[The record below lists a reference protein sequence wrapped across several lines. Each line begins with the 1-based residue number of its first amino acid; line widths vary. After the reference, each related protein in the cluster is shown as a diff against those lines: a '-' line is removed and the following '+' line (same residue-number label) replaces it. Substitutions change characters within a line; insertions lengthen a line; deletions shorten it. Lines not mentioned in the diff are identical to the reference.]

1 MSARA
6 LSLSRLVPA
15 LSLSRLERLLIF
27 LPGRT
32 RRNWPRF
39 IQSHKMDQ
47 YSKGLLLALQH
58 IPDLPASAAM
68 VGG

>member
-6 LSLSRLVPA
+6 LSLA
-15 LSLSRLERLLIF
+15 LFQRIGQERLLIF